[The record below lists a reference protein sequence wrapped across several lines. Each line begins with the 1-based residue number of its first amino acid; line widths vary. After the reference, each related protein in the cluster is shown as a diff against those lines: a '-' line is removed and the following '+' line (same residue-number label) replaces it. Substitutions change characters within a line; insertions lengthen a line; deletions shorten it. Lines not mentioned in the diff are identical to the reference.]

1 MTPRLLVY
9 GYGRRDSPRLQAA
22 LSAAIQLSAAVTPD
36 VAEETVHEV
45 RGRHLQGA
53 AVLTIDITSLVLTT
67 MLSLLLIGS
76 GCVCRVYL
84 CAQVEVSNVCT
95 GPKIPACSQ
104 VIAAEHDL
112 ERDSPGFV
120 ALEESPPLFV
130 ALLAGQV
137 RIC

>member
-53 AVLTIDITSLVLTT
+53 AVLIIDITSLVLTT

-84 CAQVEVSNVCT
+84 CASGGVKCVHWAEDPGMLT
-95 GPKIPACSQ
+95 G
-104 VIAAEHDL
+104 
-112 ERDSPGFV
+112 DSGGARPGKGLSWLCG
-120 ALEESPPLFV
+120 A
-130 ALLAGQV
+130 
-137 RIC
+137 